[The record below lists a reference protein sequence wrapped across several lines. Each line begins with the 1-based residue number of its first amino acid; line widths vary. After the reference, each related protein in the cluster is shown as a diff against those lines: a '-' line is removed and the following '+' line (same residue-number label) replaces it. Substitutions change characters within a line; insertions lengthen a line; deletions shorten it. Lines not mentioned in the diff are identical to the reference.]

1 MHNKLYIFVSPFL
14 PGKCMSSHSRYA
26 YEDCCCCGRCERNFS
41 RPPALHPRMTRQEM
55 RKRARKILGKTSFH
69 ALTFWSFPRRANVF
83 SRIAAR
89 SPWAGCRA
97 PRTRLRPAAK
107 SAWPWSSLE
116 GGRPRRNAPEFEFEF
131 RLILLFFF
139 SWNIVVCTYQRDR
152 HCDIDRP
159 HPGHVNRS
167 VAEGDDVDQ
176 DLASVPVKGKE
187 KRISK

>member
-1 MHNKLYIFVSPFL
+1 MHNKLYIFVSLFL
-14 PGKCMSSHSRYA
+14 PGNSCHPIRAMHTKIAAAAAGANEISHVR
-26 YEDCCCCGRCERNFS
+26 R
-41 RPPALHPRMTRQEM
+41 LHPRMTRQEM
-55 RKRARKILGKTSFH
+55 RKKARKILEETSFH
-69 ALTFWSFPRRANVF
+69 ALTFWSFLRRINVF

-97 PRTRLRPAAK
+97 PRTRRRPAAK

-131 RLILLFFF
+131 RLILLYLF
-139 SWNIVVCTYQRDR
+139 SWNIVVCPYQRDR
-152 HCDIDRP
+152 HCDVDRP

-176 DLASVPVKGKE
+176 DLASVPVQWKE
-187 KRISK
+187 KLISK